1 MRPEAFI
8 KRIEDQK
15 FSFLTGFLG
24 LFSIILCRNI
34 LESVFEGTQVL
45 GFSPITSRS
54 FYMTFIHFPLFYIS
68 LFFCILL
75 IFIIFTRENWIK
87 IAKVLLIGMTVITLT
102 PLIDIIVSKGCGYKL
117 TYLRSFEQF
126 SEIHKI
132 FNFSRDLINASWGQ
146 RVEIILVLVGGLG
159 YVLIKTRNILKAILA
174 SAVVYLIIFLHGVI
188 PNTIARIP
196 SYLGSNLL
204 HYRTILTNGILPID
218 SQNYAVIFSI
228 SIIICGI
235 FVLWKE
241 KKEFVKKVFN
251 LKSSLLITVF
261 LCLGI
266 LYGILLISQYYPFI
280 FYNPFSYLIFILA
293 VFTLFSVCAA
303 TFYNYTSLE
312 FQILIISSLFF
323 AVVLGPV
330 FLLLIT
336 VFFIFKRYPKIK
348 WLAVIPCFLAGFSLV
363 FQGDTFKTIVPV
375 NQQAIEM
382 KGRKLAGW
390 CYFLNADYN
399 QSLDQYLRVYAIKE
413 EDEILK
419 RIGQCYLKL
428 GKSDDGIKMLKS
440 IAIPDYEVVLSLGK
454 AYEQKGKNTEAI
466 QIYEG
471 AIERNIEPA
480 EFYLKIAHIEARK
493 GSKEGMILA
502 TEKGLLYGSSP
513 YKIYQIKGDFYLGK
527 GNETKAFE
535 MFNRAL
541 CYNSRSVSALAGRG
555 IIYYKE
561 GDFEHAEVEFLK
573 VLKIEP
579 NNDAIYN
586 NLGALYI
593 VTDKYEMAEQ
603 FFKKSLKK
611 NPNQTEAYYNL
622 GLIYEKT
629 GRIERA
635 LEMYNK
641 VLQVNPSYVPARKKI
656 EKLGL

>member
-1 MRPEAFI
+1 MRPESFI
-8 KRIEDQK
+8 KRIEDQR
-15 FSFLTGFLG
+15 FSFITGFLG

-75 IFIIFTRENWIK
+75 TFIIFTRENWIK
-87 IAKVLLIGMTVITLT
+87 IAKVLLIGMVVITLT
-102 PLIDIIVSKGCGYKL
+102 PLIDIIVSRGCGYKL

-146 RVEIILVLVGGLG
+146 RVEIILVLAGGLG
-159 YVLIKTRNILKAILA
+159 YVLLKTRNILKAILA
-174 SAVVYLIIFLHGVI
+174 SAIVYLIIFLHGVI

-204 HYRTILTNGILPID
+204 HYKTILTNGILPID

-235 FVLWKE
+235 LILWKG
-241 KKEFVKKVFN
+241 KKGFVKKVFN
-251 LKSSLLITVF
+251 IKSPLIIIIF

-266 LYGILLISQYYPFI
+266 LYGILLVSPYYSFI
-280 FYNPFSYLIFILA
+280 FYNPFSYLIFLLA
-293 VFTLFSVCAA
+293 VFTFFFVCAA

-312 FQILIISSLFF
+312 FKILIIASLFF
-323 AVVLGPV
+323 AVVLGPI

-336 VFFIFKRYPKIK
+336 IFFLLNKYQKTK
-348 WLAVIPCFLAGFSLV
+348 WLALIPCFLAGFSLV
-363 FQGDTFKTIVPV
+363 FQTDTFKTVIPIS
-375 NQQAIEM
+375 QQTVEI

-399 QSLDQYLRVYAIKE
+399 QSLDQYLRVYATKE

-419 RIGQCYLKL
+419 RIGHCYLKL
-428 GKSDDGIKMLKS
+428 GKSDNGIKMLES

-454 AYEQKGKNTEAI
+454 VYEQKGKNTEAI

-493 GSKEGMILA
+493 GSKEGMVLA

-513 YKIYQIKGDFYLGK
+513 YKIYQIRGDFYFGK
-527 GNETKAFE
+527 GNEKEALKMYNKALHY
-535 MFNRAL
+535 NPRA
-541 CYNSRSVSALAGRG
+541 VTALAGRG
-555 IIYYKE
+555 IIYYKK
-561 GDFEHAEVEFLK
+561 GDFKQAEVEFLK
-573 VLKIEP
+573 VLEIEP

-593 VTDKYEMAEQ
+593 VTDKYEMAER
-603 FFKKSLKK
+603 FFKKSIKK

-622 GLIYEKT
+622 GLIHEKM
-629 GRIERA
+629 GRVGEA

-656 EKLGL
+656 EELML